1 MRTYVKRVIKAIRKG
16 DKPAAEEAYREAV
29 PVLDKTVTK
38 GVIHRNKAARHKS
51 RLNARIR
58 GMG

>member
-16 DKPAAEEAYREAV
+16 DKPTAEAAYREAV

-58 GMG
+58 DMG